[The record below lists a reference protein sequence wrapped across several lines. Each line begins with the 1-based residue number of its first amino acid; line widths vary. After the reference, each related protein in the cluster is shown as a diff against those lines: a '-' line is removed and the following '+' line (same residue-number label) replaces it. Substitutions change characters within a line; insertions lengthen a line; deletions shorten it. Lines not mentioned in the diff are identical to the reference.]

1 MGFPATQ
8 VLALTP
14 DTVLIKFVSK
24 ELFAAMELIASKME
38 TLHIALKGFALRTQR
53 LLLEH

>member
-1 MGFPATQ
+1 MGFPATL

-38 TLHIALKGFALRTQR
+38 MLHIALKGFALRTQR
-53 LLLEH
+53 LLLAH